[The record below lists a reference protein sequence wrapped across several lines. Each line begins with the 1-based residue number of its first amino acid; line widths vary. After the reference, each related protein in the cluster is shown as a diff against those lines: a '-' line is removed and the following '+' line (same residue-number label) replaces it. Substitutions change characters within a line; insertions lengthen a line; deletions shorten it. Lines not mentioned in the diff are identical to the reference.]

1 MSCYFLLELLTVGK
15 SYQNFYFE
23 TFHDVSG
30 RLKNFKFT
38 INGLQVDEYFGDREK
53 AVIFYSKA
61 VRLFRFLLVEA
72 PCLIL
77 NPPFSLTNSDRYRIE
92 NYINALNKSISR
104 SQRMAILNAE
114 DQPRPS

>member
-1 MSCYFLLELLTVGK
+1 MIKHHESILEGFLFTV
-15 SYQNFYFE
+15 
-23 TFHDVSG
+23 DW
-30 RLKNFKFT
+30 
-38 INGLQVDEYFGDREK
+38 LQVDEYMGDAES

-92 NYINALNKSISR
+92 NYINAIRNRQNVSR
-104 SQRMAILNAE
+104 SQRMAILKGE
-114 DQPRPS
+114 IRPSPS